1 MSKSKT
7 SPDTPNNGVIA
18 RGIRGSSLLF
28 AGRCLALGMNF
39 AIQLAAVRY
48 FSKDEFGVYAV
59 ALSAV
64 AVAAVFAAFGM
75 DKTAL
80 RVLPRFQSNG
90 DRTKFTAAALLMA
103 LATFLCSLLAIAA
116 IFIIWGVE
124 HAYST
129 PSRSMNL
136 MLVMVWMI
144 PCIVMDCFVTSLFSV
159 LGKPRAIFVR
169 QYILGPIL
177 RLVAV
182 IVVVLAG
189 GGIFAFAVGQLIA
202 SLIGVLV
209 YVTLVR
215 SLIREREDFVS
226 VTWKDMKSTAKEV
239 FSYSLTLI
247 FGDVGFLMRGAMVVL
262 IIGYFHSPAEV
273 AGFQAVFPAARL
285 NDIVIATFSMLF
297 MPSAGR
303 LFSEGAI
310 DSLNHLFRK
319 TTVWTTVLSFPLFLA
334 CFLMPEQL
342 CVLLFGSQY
351 ADSASTL
358 AILSLGF
365 FINTI
370 VGMNLRLIRVVSC
383 LRTLIMVDVISL
395 AGAVVMN
402 LLFVPKFG
410 AVGGA
415 WAILI
420 GFGLQGIACMVA
432 VARTVDVN
440 PVAWRLIR
448 AYSLAGI
455 LTWCLWAG
463 VSSSLVNPFWMPALL
478 VAASMLYAFL
488 CREDLEVANVFP
500 EVARVPLLG
509 RLLGTEQT
517 G

>member
-1 MSKSKT
+1 MSKST
-7 SPDTPNNGVIA
+7 TTPPTPNSGEIA

-28 AGRCLALGMNF
+28 AGRCLSLGMNF

-48 FSKDEFGVYAV
+48 FSKDEFGVYSV

-64 AVAAVFAAFGM
+64 AVTAVFAAFGM

-80 RVLPRFQSNG
+80 RVLPRYQSSG
-90 DRTKFTAAALLMA
+90 DLTKFSAAALLMA
-103 LATFLCSLLAIAA
+103 VATFLCSLLAIVV
-116 IFIIWGVE
+116 IYITWGAE
-124 HAYST
+124 HAYSS
-129 PSRSMNL
+129 PSRSMDL
-136 MLVMVWMI
+136 MLVMIWMT
-144 PCIVMDCFVTSLFSV
+144 PCIVLDCFVTSLFSV
-159 LGKPRAIFVR
+159 FGKPRAIFVR
-169 QYILGPIL
+169 QHILGPLL

-189 GGIFAFAVGQLIA
+189 GGVFAFAAGQLIA
-202 SLIGVLV
+202 SLIGVLI
-209 YVTLVR
+209 YATLVR
-215 SLIREREDFVS
+215 SLIRERNDFVR
-226 VTWKDMKSTAKEV
+226 VTWKDMKSTAREV

-262 IIGYFHSPAEV
+262 IIGLFHTPSEV

-303 LFSEGAI
+303 LFSENAI

-342 CVLLFGSQY
+342 CVLLFGEQY

-370 VGMNLRLIRVVSC
+370 VGMNLRLIRVVSG
-383 LRTLIMVDVISL
+383 LRTLILVDVISL
-395 AGAVVMN
+395 AGAVGTN
-402 LLFVPKFG
+402 LLLVPSWG
-410 AVGGA
+410 AIGGA

-420 GFGLQGIACMVA
+420 GFVVQGIVCMVA
-432 VARTVDVN
+432 VTMTVEVN
-440 PVAWRLIR
+440 PMAWRLIR
-448 AYSLAGI
+448 AYSLAAI
-455 LTWCLWAG
+455 LTGGLWVAASG
-463 VSSSLVNPFWMPALL
+463 ALVNPLWIPVLL
-478 VAASMLYAFL
+478 GAASVLFAWL
-488 CREDLEVANVFP
+488 CRDDLEVANVFP
-500 EVARVPLLG
+500 EVARVPYLG
-509 RLLGTEQT
+509 RLLSTEQT

>member
-1 MSKSKT
+1 
-7 SPDTPNNGVIA
+7 
-18 RGIRGSSLLF
+18 
-28 AGRCLALGMNF
+28 MNF

-48 FSKDEFGVYAV
+48 FSKDEFGVYSV

-80 RVLPRFQSNG
+80 RVLPRFQSVG
-90 DRTKFTAAALLMA
+90 DLKKFSAAAILMA
-103 LATFLCSLLAIAA
+103 VATFACSLVAIAVIYIA
-116 IFIIWGVE
+116 WGVQ
-124 HAYST
+124 YSYSS
-129 PSRSMNL
+129 PSRSLDL
-136 MLVMVWMI
+136 MLVMIWMT
-144 PCIVMDCFVTSLFSV
+144 PCIVLDCFVTSLFSV
-159 LGKPRAIFVR
+159 FGKPRAIFVR
-169 QYILGPIL
+169 QHVLGPLL
-177 RLVAV
+177 RLLAV
-182 IVVVLAG
+182 IVVVVAG
-189 GGIFAFAVGQLIA
+189 GGIFAFAAGQLIA
-202 SLIGVLV
+202 SLVGVLI
-209 YVTLVR
+209 YATLVR
-215 SLIREREDFVS
+215 SLISERDDFVRVRWS
-226 VTWKDMKSTAKEV
+226 DIKSTAKEV
-239 FSYSLTLI
+239 LSYSLTLI

-262 IIGYFHSPAEV
+262 IIGLFHTPSEV

-303 LFSEGAI
+303 LFSEGSL

-370 VGMNLRLIRVVSC
+370 VGMNLRLIRVVSG
-383 LRTLIMVDVISL
+383 LRMLILVDVISL
-395 AGAVVMN
+395 AGAIGTN
-402 LLFVPKFG
+402 LLLVPTFG

-420 GFGLQGIACMVA
+420 GFVIQGIACMVA
-432 VARTVDVN
+432 VAMTVDVN

-448 AYSLAGI
+448 AYTLAAI
-455 LTWCLWAG
+455 LTSCLWLG
-463 VSSSLVNPFWMPALL
+463 VNSTLITPLWMPLLL
-478 VAASMLYAFL
+478 VATSVLFAWL

-500 EVARVPLLG
+500 EVARVPYLG
-509 RLLGTEQT
+509 RLLSTEQT

>member
-7 SPDTPNNGVIA
+7 SPPTPNNGEIA

-28 AGRCLALGMNF
+28 AGRCLSLGMNF

-48 FSKDEFGVYAV
+48 FSKDEFGVYSV
-59 ALSAV
+59 AMSAV

-80 RVLPRFQSNG
+80 RVLPRYQSAG
-90 DRTKFTAAALLMA
+90 DLTKFSAAALLMA
-103 LATFLCSLLAIAA
+103 LATFLCSLIAIAVVY
-116 IFIIWGVE
+116 IIWGVE
-124 HAYST
+124 VAT
-129 PSRSMNL
+129 LDQSRSMEV
-136 MLVMVWMI
+136 MLVMIWMT

-159 LGKPRAIFVR
+159 FGKPRAIFVR
-169 QYILGPIL
+169 QHILGPLL
-177 RLVAV
+177 RLLAV

-189 GGIFAFAVGQLIA
+189 GGILAFAAGQLIA
-202 SLIGVLV
+202 SLVGVLF
-209 YVTLVR
+209 YASLIR
-215 SLIREREDFVS
+215 SLIRERDDFVS

-262 IIGYFHSPAEV
+262 IIGYFHSPSEV

-319 TTVWTTVLSFPLFLA
+319 TTIWTTVLSFPLFLA
-334 CFLMPEQL
+334 CFLMPERL
-342 CVLLFGSQY
+342 CVLLFGAQY

-365 FINTI
+365 FINTL
-370 VGMNLRLIRVVSC
+370 VGMNLRLIRVVSG
-383 LRTLIMVDVISL
+383 LRTLILVDVISL
-395 AGAVVMN
+395 AGAIATN
-402 LLFVPKFG
+402 LLLVPSLG
-410 AVGGA
+410 SIGGA

-420 GFGLQGIACMVA
+420 GFGIQGVVCMVA
-432 VARTVDVN
+432 VAMTVEVN

-448 AYSLAGI
+448 AYLLAGV
-455 LTWCLWAG
+455 LTFCLWIGA
-463 VSSSLVNPFWMPALL
+463 SSSVVSPLWMPVLL
-478 VAASMLYAFL
+478 GSASVLFAWL
-488 CREDLEVANVFP
+488 CRDDLEVANVFP
-500 EVARVPLLG
+500 EVARVPYLG
-509 RLLGTEQT
+509 RLLSTEQT

>member
-1 MSKSKT
+1 
-7 SPDTPNNGVIA
+7 
-18 RGIRGSSLLF
+18 
-28 AGRCLALGMNF
+28 MNF

-48 FSKDEFGVYAV
+48 FSKDEFGVYSV

-80 RVLPRFQSNG
+80 RVLPRYQSTG
-90 DRTKFTAAALLMA
+90 DLRKFSAAAQLMA
-103 LATFLCSLLAIAA
+103 LSTFLCSLLAIVVVYMT
-116 IFIIWGVE
+116 WGFE
-124 HAYST
+124 HIYSS
-129 PSRSMNL
+129 PSRSMDV
-136 MLVMVWMI
+136 MLVMIWMT
-144 PCIVMDCFVTSLFSV
+144 PCIVLDCFVTSLFSV
-159 LGKPRAIFVR
+159 FGKPRAIFVR
-169 QYILGPIL
+169 QHILGPLL
-177 RLVAV
+177 RLLAV

-189 GGIFAFAVGQLIA
+189 GGIFAFAAGQVIA
-202 SLIGVLV
+202 SLIGVLI

-215 SLIREREDFVS
+215 SLIRERDDFVC
-226 VTWKDMKSTAKEV
+226 VTWHDMKSTAREV

-262 IIGYFHSPAEV
+262 IIGIFHSPSEV

-319 TTVWTTVLSFPLFLA
+319 TTIWTTVLSFPLFLA

-342 CVLLFGSQY
+342 CVLLFGAQY

-370 VGMNLRLIRVVSC
+370 VGMNLRLIRVVSG
-383 LRTLIMVDVISL
+383 LRMLILVDVISL
-395 AGAVVMN
+395 AGAIGTN
-402 LLFVPKFG
+402 FLLVPTFG

-420 GFGLQGIACMVA
+420 GFGIQGIACMAA
-432 VARTVDVN
+432 VAMTVDVN

-455 LTWCLWAG
+455 LTWGLWGAAG
-463 VSSSLVNPFWMPALL
+463 SALVAPVWMPVLL
-478 VAASMLYAFL
+478 AATSLLLAWL

-500 EVARVPLLG
+500 EVARVPYLG
-509 RLLGTEQT
+509 RLLTTEQS